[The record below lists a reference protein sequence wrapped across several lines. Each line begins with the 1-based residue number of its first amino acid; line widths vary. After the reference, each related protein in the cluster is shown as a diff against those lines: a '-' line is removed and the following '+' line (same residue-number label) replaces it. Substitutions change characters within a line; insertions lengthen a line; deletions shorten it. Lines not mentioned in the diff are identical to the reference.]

1 MAEAQTPRIA
11 IVGAGLSGMS
21 AAYTLKKAGV
31 WADVYEAGGAPGGRC
46 RNDYTDGYEFFMG
59 AGSTEPQWETTF
71 TYLHELGMPAKQA
84 SDSSRTG
91 RFTFCVLAGT
101 PPIR

>member
-31 WADVYEAGGAPGGRC
+31 WADVYEASGAPGGRC

-71 TYLHELGMPAKQA
+71 SYLHELGIEDHVVNQA
-84 SDSSRTG
+84 GER
-91 RFTFCVLAGT
+91 
-101 PPIR
+101 